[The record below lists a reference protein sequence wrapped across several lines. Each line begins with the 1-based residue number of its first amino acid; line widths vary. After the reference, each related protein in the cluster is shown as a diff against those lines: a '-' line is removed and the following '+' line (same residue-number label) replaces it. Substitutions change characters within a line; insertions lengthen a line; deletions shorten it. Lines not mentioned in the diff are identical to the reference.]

1 MNIKSRRKNFKSKKW
16 AIEKLTRKYGLRC
29 WYCGIELQ
37 EKKNQT
43 NTLWVDHIQSL
54 SKDGSNRIDNLAL
67 TCPFCSLAK
76 SKYDIGIFLNYL
88 AYIRTGNFTCPSLNR
103 FKHLLE
109 PHIVDILSKTFY
121 DYEKIDILRKRMVS
135 KCCRAN
141 YLFITDDKK
150 KEYYYICK
158 KCLKSCDLI
167 PERNINDSEVATD
180 IFIDTKEE
188 KNTT

>member
-1 MNIKSRRKNFKSKKW
+1 MKKKSKRKNFKSKRW
-16 AIEKLTRKYGLRC
+16 AVEKLTKKYGLRC

-37 EKKNQT
+37 EEKNQT

-54 SKDGSNRIDNLAL
+54 SKGGSSRIGNLAL

-76 SKYDIGIFLNYL
+76 FKHDVNAFLNYL

-109 PHIVDILSKTFY
+109 PHVIDVLSKTFY
-121 DYEKIDILRKRMVS
+121 DYEKIDTLRKKMIS

-141 YLFITDDKK
+141 YQFITDDKK
-150 KEYYYICK
+150 REYYYICK
-158 KCLKSCDLI
+158 KCLKTCDLL
-167 PERNINDSEVATD
+167 PERNTNDSEITTNTFVNTL
-180 IFIDTKEE
+180 EE
-188 KNTT
+188 KNRI